1 MNFSGNR
8 CFPLSLDVPRYRK
21 LLGSFNHRRNDVRE
35 VVPRSVQPTLYGT
48 QITASDVRYL
58 LVGFSFHL
66 SKNENDAVVLG

>member
-35 VVPRSVQPTLYGT
+35 VVPGSVQPTLYGT

-66 SKNENDAVVLG
+66 SKNENDAVMLG